1 MLPSRGS
8 PDPGIEPPTPASS
21 ALQVDSAHTEPP
33 REHYIYVFFLC
44 TLSCFSRVWL
54 CATPWTVIHQAP
66 LSMGF
71 SRQEHCWVA
80 MPSSRGSSRPRD
92 WNPCLLRLLHWQ
104 AGSWEALSFFSRAQE
119 KMYFLKELW
128 LKKVK
133 RFEAAVLG
141 AIIPKTWCLILASSV
156 SCKVSLSGNSI
167 AICRYNQTM
176 RI

>member
-8 PDPGIEPPTPASS
+8 PDLGIEPPTPASS
-21 ALQVDSAHTEPP
+21 ALQVDSVPTEPP
-33 REHYIYVFFLC
+33 RKHYIYVFFLC
-44 TLSCFSRVWL
+44 MLICFSCVRL
-54 CATPWTVIHQAP
+54 CENPWNVAHQAP

-71 SRQEHCWVA
+71 SRQEHWWVA
-80 MPSSRGSSRPRD
+80 MPSSRGSSQPRD

-104 AGSWEALSFFSRAQE
+104 TGSWETPSFFSRAQE

-133 RFEAAVLG
+133 TFEAAVLG
-141 AIIPKTWCLILASSV
+141 AIILKTWCLILASSV

-167 AICRYNQTM
+167 AICRYNQKM
-176 RI
+176 SI